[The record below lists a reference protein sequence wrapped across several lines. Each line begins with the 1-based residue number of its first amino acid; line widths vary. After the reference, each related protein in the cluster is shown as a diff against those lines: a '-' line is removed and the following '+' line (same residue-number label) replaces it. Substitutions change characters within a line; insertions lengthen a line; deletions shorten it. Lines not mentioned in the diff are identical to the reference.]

1 MARLEV
7 NKDVIMKSK
16 LRFFLIAV
24 WLLIVAVELF
34 QMRTEGARP
43 LRVTVLV
50 AASLAIVFT
59 LIEWVRESKR
69 TH

>member
-1 MARLEV
+1 
-7 NKDVIMKSK
+7 MKSK
-16 LRFFLIAV
+16 LRIFLIAV
-24 WLLIVAVELF
+24 WLFMVAVELF
-34 QMRTEGARP
+34 QMRTEGVHP
-43 LRVTVLV
+43 LRVTVLI